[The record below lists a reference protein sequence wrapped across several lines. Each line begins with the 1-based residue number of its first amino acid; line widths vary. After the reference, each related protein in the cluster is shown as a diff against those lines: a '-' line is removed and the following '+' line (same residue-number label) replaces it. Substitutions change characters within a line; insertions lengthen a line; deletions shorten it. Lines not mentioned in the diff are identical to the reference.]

1 MSTTVDAGRDLSP
14 PPSGGRV
21 REGASSLRFSTSE
34 AIKHAVLILG
44 AIIVI
49 LPFYVMLSYS
59 LKSPGE
65 IDRNSGGFFGAQEMM
80 VNERCAKRAEPDRTA
95 IEAVR
100 GDYPGKTDRE
110 IKTAMMAEIE
120 EACSVRPAVFN
131 YSMAFSEA
139 PLLRYLL
146 NGVIVTASIFL
157 IQVIVAMPCAYALA
171 KLRWRGRDF
180 VFTMVLFCL
189 LIPVHAIA
197 LPLYIMLSKIGLT
210 NSYAALIVPWTISV
224 FGIFLMRQ
232 FFLTVPDDLIDAA
245 RMDGMSEFG
254 IIWKVMLPIAI
265 PALLA
270 FAIFS
275 VVAHWN
281 DYFWPRIV
289 VTGTRD
295 LFTPPL
301 GLREFKGDADGSFFG
316 PMMATATVIVTPL
329 IVAFLLAQRRFIEG
343 ITLTGMK

>member
-1 MSTTVDAGRDLSP
+1 MTRDWW
-14 PPSGGRV
+14 
-21 REGASSLRFSTSE
+21 
-34 AIKHAVLILG
+34 KHMILIIG

-49 LPFYVMLSYS
+49 APFYMMVSYS
-59 LKSPGE
+59 FKSPGE
-65 IDRNSGGFFGAQEMM
+65 IDRGEGGFFGAQAPMID
-80 VNERCAKRAEPDRTA
+80 ERCVKLRDPNRDEIAAAAPT
-95 IEAVR
+95 
-100 GDYPGKTDRE
+100 YPGKTDNE
-110 IKTAMMAEIE
+110 IRQAIIAEA
-120 EACSVRPAVFN
+120 EADCSMRPVVFN
-131 YSMAFSEA
+131 YSKAFTEA

-146 NGVIVTASIFL
+146 NGVIVTASIFV
-157 IQVIVAMPCAYALA
+157 IQIVVALPAAYALA
-171 KLRWRGRDF
+171 KLKFWGREA
-180 VFTMVLFCL
+180 VFSLVLFCL

-197 LPLYIMLSKIGLT
+197 LPLYIMLAQIGLT
-210 NSYAALIVPWTISV
+210 NTYAALVVPWTISV

-232 FFLTVPDDLIDAA
+232 FFMTVPDDLIDAA
-245 RMDGMSEFG
+245 RMDGMSEMA
-254 IIWKVMLPIAI
+254 IVWRVMLPTAI

-289 VTGTRD
+289 VTGNRD

-301 GLREFKGDADGSFFG
+301 GLREFKGDGDGSFFG

-343 ITLTGMK
+343 ITLSGMK

>member
-1 MSTTVDAGRDLSP
+1 MTGRATIP
-14 PPSGGRV
+14 GEIG
-21 REGASSLRFSTSE
+21 
-34 AIKHAVLILG
+34 KHAVLLLG
-44 AIIVI
+44 ALVVF
-49 LPFYVMLSYS
+49 LPFYIMLSYS

-65 IDRNSGGFFGAQEMM
+65 IERNVGGFMGAQAPM
-80 VNERCAKRAEPDRTA
+80 VDERCVKLGEPNRDDIANTRSRFPGLDDS
-95 IEAVR
+95 AVR
-100 GDYPGKTDRE
+100 ASIME
-110 IKTAMMAEIE
+110 EVTAGCTM
-120 EACSVRPAVFN
+120 RPVVFN
-131 YSMAFSEA
+131 YTKAFSEA

-146 NGVIVTASIFL
+146 NGVIVTVSIFL
-157 IQVIVAMPCAYALA
+157 IQVLIALPCAYALA
-171 KLRWRGRDF
+171 KLRFWGRDV
-180 VFTMVLFCL
+180 VFALVLFCL

-197 LPLYIMLSKIGLT
+197 LPLYIMLSKVGLT
-210 NSYAALIVPWTISV
+210 NTYAALIVPWTISV

-232 FFLTVPDDLIDAA
+232 FFMTVPDDLIDAA
-245 RMDGMSEFG
+245 RMDGMNEFS
-254 IIWKVMLPIAI
+254 IVWRVMLPTAV

-289 VTGTRD
+289 ITGDRD

-301 GLREFKGDADGSFFG
+301 GLREFKGDADGSFWG
-316 PMMATATVIVTPL
+316 PMMATATIIVTPL